1 MTEKEYRS
9 HPAISR
15 SELWKI
21 RESPEKF
28 KFYKDNPPEP
38 TPALV
43 FGQLFHAM
51 ALTPRVAI
59 EDFVIAPN
67 IDRRTKDGKTAYA
80 QFLSEAEGKTI
91 VTDEM
96 WERAADMVEALECND
111 FCRKL
116 LSGKKEVPFFWTDED
131 TQEACKCRTDVLTE
145 IEGISLVVDLKTTSD
160 ASTDGFIRDAV
171 KFGYDFQAAMYLE
184 GVKANTGVEHGFVF
198 IAIEK
203 EPPYSVNI
211 LQADTLFIKHGYD
224 LFREYIGVF
233 HDCKVNNNWYGYL
246 GRFDVINSL
255 SLPAYLAKS
264 VE

>member
-1 MTEKEYRS
+1 MTEKEYRA

-21 RESPEKF
+21 KKSPEKF
-28 KFYKDNPPEP
+28 KFYKENPPEP

-51 ALTPRVAI
+51 ALEQGT
-59 EDFVIAPN
+59 EDFAVAPN
-67 IDRRTKDGKTAYA
+67 IDRHTKEGKAAYA
-80 QFLSEAEGKTI
+80 EWLNVSEGKTV
-91 VTDEM
+91 VT
-96 WERAADMVEALECND
+96 ADMWDKAVEMCAALQENE

-116 LSGKKEVPFFWTDED
+116 LSGKKEVPLFWTDED
-131 TQEACKCRTDVLTE
+131 TQESCKCRTDVLTE
-145 IEGISLVVDLKTTSD
+145 IEGIPLVVDLKTTSD

-203 EPPYSVNI
+203 EPPYSINI

-224 LFREYIGVF
+224 LFREYIGIY
-233 HDCKVNNNWYGYL
+233 HDCKNTNNWYGYL
-246 GRFDVINSL
+246 GRFDAINAL
-255 SLPAYLAKS
+255 SLPPWLKK
-264 VE
+264 EIE

>member
-15 SELWKI
+15 SELWRI

-28 KFYKDNPPEP
+28 KWYKENPQEP

-51 ALTPRVAI
+51 VLQPEII
-59 EDFVIAPN
+59 EHEFAVDPN
-67 IDRRTKDGKTAYA
+67 LNRRTKEGKIAYA
-80 QFLSEAEGKTI
+80 EWLSASEGKTI
-91 VTDEM
+91 VTAEM
-96 WERAADMVEALECND
+96 WDKAVEMCAALNENE

-116 LSGKKEVPFFWTDED
+116 LSGKKEMPFFWTDED
-131 TQEACKCRTDVLTE
+131 TQEACKCRADVLTE
-145 IEGISLVVDLKTTSD
+145 IEGIPLVVDLKTTID
-160 ASTDGFIRDAV
+160 ASTDSFIRDAV

-203 EPPYSVNI
+203 EPPYSINI
-211 LQADTLFIKHGYD
+211 LQADSAFIKHGYD
-224 LFREYIGVF
+224 LFREYIGIY
-233 HDCKVNNNWYGYL
+233 HDCKTTGNWFGYL
-246 GRFDVINSL
+246 GKFDAVNSL
-255 SLPAYLAKS
+255 SLPPWLRKE